1 MNKPESL
8 VKLGSYPDSITAHMV
23 KGVLSTNGVECVL
36 SNDVM
41 SNILPLPTIS
51 WGEVSV
57 FVFQKD
63 LELAKQILESET
75 EDNQEQE

>member
-8 VKLGSYPDSITAHMV
+8 VKIGSYPDSISAHMV

-41 SNILPLPTIS
+41 SSILPLPSIS

-63 LELAKQILESET
+63 LELAKEILDSEIT
-75 EDNQEQE
+75 DNQEQE